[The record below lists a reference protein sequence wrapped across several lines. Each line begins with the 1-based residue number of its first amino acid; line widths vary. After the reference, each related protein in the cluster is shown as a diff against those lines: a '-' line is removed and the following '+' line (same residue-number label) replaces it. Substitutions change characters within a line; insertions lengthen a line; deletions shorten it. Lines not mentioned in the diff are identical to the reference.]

1 MSRIEQLQEK
11 PWYIQLAIFGGLA
24 VLLYVA
30 FWYFVT
36 RDVRAATDELETQ
49 VAGLQQQN
57 ARAQV
62 ASQRI
67 HEFRAAYER
76 AQNDYNEL
84 RALLPEQRELTNVLQ
99 NLQMLAQRRMSVDSF
114 MPKEDTQVDSFP
126 AKPIEVGVSGTY
138 NNLGAFFA
146 QIAALPRIVSVSNF
160 TITRR
165 PSNEQSSGATIGATF
180 TLTAYYISPER
191 LTTAPAGGATP
202 APNAQ
207 PNAPATA
214 PASAPAGAN
223 N

>member
-36 RDVRAATDELETQ
+36 RDVRAATGELETQ
-49 VAGLQQQN
+49 VAELRQQN

-67 HEFRAAYER
+67 NEFRAAYER

-99 NLQMLAQRRMSVDSF
+99 NLQMLAQRRLSVDSF

-165 PSNEQSSGATIGATF
+165 APNEQSSGATIGATF

-191 LTTAPAGGATP
+191 LTTAPANGATP
-202 APNAQ
+202 APNAR
-207 PNAPATA
+207 PNA